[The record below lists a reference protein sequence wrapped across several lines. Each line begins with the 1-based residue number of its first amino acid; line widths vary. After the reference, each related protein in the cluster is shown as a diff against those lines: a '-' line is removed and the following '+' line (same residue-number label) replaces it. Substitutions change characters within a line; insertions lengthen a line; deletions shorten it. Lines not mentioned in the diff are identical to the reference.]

1 MFSFSKSNNNYTS
14 YVFFLLFFI
23 VGFNVY
29 KDYGI
34 SIDEDNTRI
43 NGFVGLKYLFEIFN
57 YDYKSSLNL
66 FPDINEFPEKGIG
79 YVFDVPAALLEYIL
93 GTSDPRSFFLLRHLL
108 NFTYFFIGVI
118 FFFLLL
124 KNRFKSTNL
133 ALLGTLFLIIS
144 PRIFANAFYNNK
156 DIIFLSLFIIASY
169 YSVKTL
175 QNLTYVDSI
184 LASIFIGLATG
195 MRILGVF
202 LALLLLFF
210 LIIKYLRNE
219 KRKKIILKIFLSLL
233 ILIPGSIISFYPFLW
248 SNPLSNFLFIFER
261 LSNFEW
267 GGYNFYLGNYIKAQ
281 NVPWHYS
288 IVWIYATTPLL
299 YLIFFTFGF
308 VLIIKRIF
316 FRLINIEEQKKYN
329 DLWRGDKEMCDLFF
343 FSIVFFP
350 ILLIILINSTLY
362 SGWRHLYFVY
372 PYIIIIAIYGLNYF
386 NNKFFKKIYSKLYI
400 LILISFIINISWMYK
415 NHPNQ
420 NLYFNYFFKN
430 SFDNLFDLD
439 YWGLSINQNLNFINK
454 NYDGK
459 YKISSIG
466 NMDLEL
472 NKKFLEKKDRNRV
485 TIVDK
490 IEDANFIIVNKYY
503 WDGNKSKN
511 ENLLNNGLEKIY
523 EVLINE
529 KTISSVYKNP
539 FN

>member
-1 MFSFSKSNNNYTS
+1 MFSFSKFNNNYIT

-23 VGFNVY
+23 VGFNIY

-57 YDYKSSLNL
+57 YDYKSSLNS

-79 YVFDVPAALLEYIL
+79 YVFDVPAALLEYVL
-93 GTSDPRSFFLLRHLL
+93 ETNDPRSSFLLRHLL
-108 NFTYFFIGVI
+108 NFIYFFIGTI

-124 KNRFKSTNL
+124 KNRFRSTNL

-169 YSVKTL
+169 YSVRTL
-175 QNLTYVDSI
+175 QNLTYIDSI

-195 MRILGVF
+195 MRILAVF

-219 KRKKIILKIFLSLL
+219 KKKETTLKIFLSLL
-233 ILIPGSIISFYPFLW
+233 ILIPGSIILFYPFLW

-267 GGYNFYLGNYIKAQ
+267 GGYNLYLGDYIKAQ

-288 IVWIYATTPLL
+288 IVWIYATTPIL
-299 YLIFFTFGF
+299 YLILFTFGF
-308 VLIIKRIF
+308 VLMIKRIF
-316 FRLINIEEQKKYN
+316 FRLMNIKEQKKYN
-329 DLWRGDKEMCDLFF
+329 DLWRGNKEMCDLFF

-386 NNKFFKKIYSKLYI
+386 DIKYFKKIYKKLYI
-400 LILISFIINISWMYK
+400 LILISFIININWMYK

-420 NLYFNYFFKN
+420 NLYFNYFFKDN
-430 SFDNLFDLD
+430 FDNLFDLD

-454 NYDGK
+454 NSSNK

-472 NKKFLEKKDRNRV
+472 NRKFLEEKDRKRV
-485 TIVDK
+485 IIVDK
-490 IEDANFIIVNKYY
+490 IEDADFIVVNKYY
-503 WDGNKSKN
+503 WDANKSKN
-511 ENLLNNGLEKIY
+511 EKLLDNGLEKIY
-523 EVLINE
+523 EVLVDG

-539 FN
+539 AN

>member
-233 ILIPGSIISFYPFLW
+233 ILIPGSIILFYPFLW

-329 DLWRGDKEMCDLFF
+329 DLWRGDKEMCDLFV

-386 NNKFFKKIYSKLYI
+386 KNKFFKKIYSKLYI

>member
-233 ILIPGSIISFYPFLW
+233 ILIPGSIILFYPFLW

-400 LILISFIINISWMYK
+400 LILVSFIINISWMYK

-511 ENLLNNGLEKIY
+511 ENLLDNGLEKIY

-539 FN
+539 VN